1 MKRLLITGKTSY
13 IAQSVKAYLEK
24 FPDSFQVETI
34 SLRGEEWKSASF
46 RGFDAVLHTAG
57 MVHQPD
63 TKDDPAQLENYRA
76 VNTRLTQAAAK
87 KAKAEGV
94 GQFLFLSSESVYGL
108 TAPLG
113 KTVTITADTPLS
125 PRDNYGISKLEAE
138 EALGALADE
147 NFRVAILRPPV
158 VYGRGCKGNYQTLSK
173 MAKKLPFF
181 PDVRNSRSMLY
192 MDNLSEL
199 IRLLIEDGA
208 SGTFCPQNSEYVS
221 TSDLV
226 NLIAHAHG
234 RDILMVKGVTWALK
248 LLRPVTG
255 AVDKA
260 FGSLRYDKS
269 LSAYPKNYCI
279 TDLPTSVMETEAE

>member
-1 MKRLLITGKTSY
+1 MKRLLITGKTGY

-34 SLRGEEWKSASF
+34 SLRGEAWKSASF
-46 RGFDAVLHTAG
+46 RGYDAVLHAAG

-76 VNTRLTQAAAK
+76 VNTRLTQAVAQ
-87 KAKAEGV
+87 KAKDEGV

-108 TAPLG
+108 SAPLG

-138 EALGALADE
+138 RALSALADE
-147 NFRVAILRPPV
+147 NFRVAVLRPPMI
-158 VYGRGCKGNYQTLSK
+158 YGRGCKGNYQTLSK
-173 MAKKLPFF
+173 LARKLPLF
-181 PDVRNSRSMLY
+181 PEVHNSRSMLY
-192 MDNLSEL
+192 MDNLAEF

-260 FGSLRYDKS
+260 FGSLRYDRS

-279 TDLPTSVMETEAE
+279 TDLPTSVLETEAE